1 VTTERAERTA
11 PLDAQALV
19 HMSPGELDELFSAS
33 PPGPI
38 PAGETDGTA
47 IAFAGTEFAGV
58 AAKLGH
64 LLAWKGK
71 VFDAERG
78 VLLNRITPLDVHA
91 VRAKVYRADSWFDQR
106 PCIVLDYSETSI
118 LAHYV
123 RDEIREVADGLYLG
137 LVFWKRTRIIYF
149 TLRVTA

>member
-1 VTTERAERTA
+1 VSIERAERAA
-11 PLDAQALV
+11 PLDAQTLV
-19 HMSPGELDELFSAS
+19 HMSPDELDELFRESL
-33 PPGPI
+33 PGPI
-38 PAGETDGTA
+38 PTGTTDGTA

-64 LLAWKGK
+64 LVAWRGK

-78 VLLNRITPLDVHA
+78 VLLNRVTPLDLHA
-91 VRAKVYRADSWFDQR
+91 VRAKVYRGDSWFDHQ
-106 PCIVLDYSETSI
+106 PCIVLDYSETSL

-123 RDEIREVADGLYLG
+123 RDEIREVAEGLYLG